1 MPSPPLKK
9 NSYSQGGFKH
19 YLTEHQ
25 QTAGE
30 SIDQLWIKPFGSL
43 MTILLIGL
51 SLSLPLALIVM
62 LENGDKLVGSWEGQ
76 SKVSLFMK
84 MDVSEQSG
92 LALSQR
98 LALRSEVRKLRY
110 LSKEQSLKEFESS
123 SGISV
128 PLALLDENPLPA
140 VIILEAKASSSPD
153 DLSRLRDELSLLPE
167 VEYAQ
172 LDLLW
177 MKRLQAML
185 QIGVHLAQVL
195 ALILALVVLFVVMN
209 TLKLLIEHRRNE
221 IEITLL
227 VGGSHAYIRRP
238 FLYLGLWYGLFGG
251 LLAVTVVELLLWWLE
266 SPVARMS
273 SLYDSSFQV
282 QSMPLSL
289 FFQVL
294 LFSSLLGVMA
304 AWLEVGMHLRRA
316 LAK

>member
-1 MPSPPLKK
+1 
-9 NSYSQGGFKH
+9 
-19 YLTEHQ
+19 
-25 QTAGE
+25 
-30 SIDQLWIKPFGSL
+30 
-43 MTILLIGL
+43 
-51 SLSLPLALIVM
+51 
-62 LENGDKLVGSWEGQ
+62 
-76 SKVSLFMK
+76 
-84 MDVSEQSG
+84 
-92 LALSQR
+92 
-98 LALRSEVRKLRY
+98 
-110 LSKEQSLKEFESS
+110 
-123 SGISV
+123 
-128 PLALLDENPLPA
+128 
-140 VIILEAKASSSPD
+140 
-153 DLSRLRDELSLLPE
+153 
-167 VEYAQ
+167 
-172 LDLLW
+172 LW